1 VSRAALVATLA
12 ALSAAPFAAA
22 EPISVT
28 ATPFES
34 FGLAEV
40 DEPNAAL
47 TFLGGFAVTSTDKRF
62 GGLSGIDAIDADTFA
77 IISDAGYFVRT
88 RLVYEDGRLVGLADT
103 DLESLFPD
111 GKTEK
116 EVGDAEDIALDPN
129 DRAHGVI
136 VRERQ
141 ANAMLTFDLENG
153 RPVNFKPKRV
163 GAPDDILRSNK
174 GLESVAYAPA
184 SSPVAGQIVTIAER
198 PHHSAKDIPAWVAG
212 VGGFHIVRRD
222 DFDVSSA
229 RFLPNGDLM
238 LLERRF
244 SPVMG
249 LAMRLRLIP
258 GDTVKVG
265 ALVDGDI
272 LLDAG
277 MASQIDNMEGLAV
290 SEDADGRVVMTLV
303 SDDNY
308 NVLQRTVVLQFA
320 LYGD

>member
-1 VSRAALVATLA
+1 VNRAALVAALA
-12 ALSAAPFAAA
+12 GFSAAPFAAA

-34 FGLAEV
+34 FGLAAV
-40 DEPNAAL
+40 DEPNAPL
-47 TFLGGFAVTSTDKRF
+47 TFLGGFAVTSTDERF
-62 GGLSGIDAIDADTFA
+62 GGLSGIDAIDANTFA
-77 IISDAGYFVRT
+77 IISDVGSFVRT

-103 DLESLFPD
+103 DLESLFPE
-111 GKTEK
+111 GNTEK
-116 EVGDAEDIALDPN
+116 QLGDAEDIALDPK
-129 DRAHGVI
+129 DRQHGVI

-141 ANAMLTFDLENG
+141 PNAMLTFDLKDG
-153 RPVNFKPKRV
+153 RPVDFEPKRV
-163 GAPDDILRSNK
+163 GAPNDILRSNK
-174 GLESVAYAPA
+174 GLESVAYAPEA
-184 SSPVAGQIVTIAER
+184 SPVAGQIVTIAER
-198 PHHSAKDIPAWVAG
+198 PHHGAKDIPAWIAG
-212 VGGFHIVRRD
+212 VGGFEIVRHD

-244 SPVMG
+244 SPVLG

-265 ALVDGDI
+265 ALVDGGI

-277 MASQIDNMEGLAV
+277 MASQIDNMEGLAI
-290 SEDADGRVVMTLV
+290 SEDADGRLILTLV

-308 NVLQRTVVLQFA
+308 SVLQRTIFLQFA
-320 LYGD
+320 LDGD

>member
-1 VSRAALVATLA
+1 VKRATLVAALVG
-12 ALSAAPFAAA
+12 LSAAPFAAA
-22 EPISVT
+22 EPIPVT

-40 DEPNAAL
+40 DEPNAPL

-77 IISDAGYFVRT
+77 IISDAGYFLRT
-88 RLVYEDGRLVGLADT
+88 RLVYKDGRLVGLADT

-111 GKTEK
+111 GNTEK

-141 ANAMLTFDLENG
+141 ANAMLTFDLKDG
-153 RPVNFKPKRV
+153 RPISFEPMRV
-163 GAPDDILRSNK
+163 GAPNDILRSNR
-174 GLESVAYAPA
+174 GLESVAYAPTA
-184 SSPVAGQIVTIAER
+184 SPVAGQIVTIAER
-198 PHHSAKDIPAWVAG
+198 PHHGAADIPAWVAG
-212 VGGFHIVRRD
+212 VGDFKIVRHD
-222 DFDVSSA
+222 DYDVSSA

-244 SPVMG
+244 SPVLG
-249 LAMRLRLIP
+249 LAMRLRRIP

-265 ALVDGDI
+265 ALVDGEI

-277 MASQIDNMEGLAV
+277 MTSQIDNMEGLAV
-290 SEDADGRVVMTLV
+290 TEDADGRLILTLV

-308 NVLQRTVVLQFA
+308 SVLQRTIFLQFA
-320 LYGD
+320 LDGD